1 MLIFIFALMIFFLA
15 EGLYEGYQ
23 KEDFVSQ
30 LQPGSGIKYLD
41 EVYYI
46 YELEKDNA
54 WLYNIHSTDKIKV
67 NIHSLRPVEPYET
80 LSYYGVKTLSKLFKL
95 E

>member
-23 KEDFVSQ
+23 KETFISQ

-46 YELEKDNA
+46 YELEDGDA
-54 WLYNIHSTDKIKV
+54 WLYNIHSTDKIRV
-67 NIHSLRPVEPYET
+67 NIHRLQPIEPYKT
-80 LSYYGVKTLSKLFKL
+80 LSYYGAKTFNKVFKL